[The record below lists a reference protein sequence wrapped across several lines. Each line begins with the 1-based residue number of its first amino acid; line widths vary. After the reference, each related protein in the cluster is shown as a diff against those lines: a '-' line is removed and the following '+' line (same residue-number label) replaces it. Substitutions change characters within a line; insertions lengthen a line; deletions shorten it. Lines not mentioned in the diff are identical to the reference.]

1 MRIAVA
7 LLILLLG
14 GCNPLLP
21 GQGPLPSLYAL
32 SPKITFPEDLPRVAW
47 QLVVEEP
54 VASGGLDT
62 QQIALARHPLE
73 LEYFAG
79 ARWAERAPRMVQTL
93 LVESFENSQRIIAVG
108 RSALTLR
115 SDYELK
121 SELRD
126 FQAEYFAG
134 AASVVRIKLSA
145 KLVRHP
151 RREIVASRIFEATI
165 PIQGTDMLSIVQAFD
180 EALGKVLKRIV
191 EWTLTVS

>member
-1 MRIAVA
+1 MRIAAA
-7 LLILLLG
+7 LLLLLLA
-14 GCNPLLP
+14 GCGSLLP
-21 GQGPLPSLYAL
+21 GQGPLPDLYVL
-32 SPKITFPEDLPRVAW
+32 SPKNTFPEGLPKVSW

-79 ARWAERAPRMVQTL
+79 ARWAERAPRMVQSL
-93 LVESFENSQRIIAVG
+93 LVESFENSQRIVAVG

-121 SELRD
+121 SELRE
-126 FQAEYFAG
+126 FQAEYFG
-134 AASVVRIKLSA
+134 PTPVVRVKLNA

-151 RREIVASRIFEATI
+151 RREIVASQTFEATV
-165 PIQGTDMLSIVQAFD
+165 PVSGTDMRIIAQAFD
-180 EALGKVLKRIV
+180 DALGKVLKRIV
-191 EWTLTVS
+191 EWTLTAA